1 MPENPTN
8 ATVLSEDAPPASSAR
23 GVWLL
28 TASAIGFITVGSM
41 LMGKL
46 MDMTAPKPRLPEIQ
60 EVKTELT
67 ATERDGRTV
76 SFSEL
81 RGKVV
86 VCAYIYTVCPH
97 GCAAVMG
104 EMKKL
109 NEELGPTGEF
119 HQASIS
125 VVPARDTPEMLA
137 AYAEALEV
145 QRDDPWW
152 FLSGDQAALW
162 NFMTE
167 GLGLQEA
174 VPIPEDERVNP
185 LDLYEHDLRV
195 VLVDRKGV
203 VRGYYSVFHPQQE
216 IADLMRE
223 KLSREARRLVED
235 PDA

>member
-1 MPENPTN
+1 
-8 ATVLSEDAPPASSAR
+8 
-23 GVWLL
+23 
-28 TASAIGFITVGSM
+28 
-41 LMGKL
+41 MGKL
-46 MDMTAPKPRLPEIQ
+46 MDATAPKPRLPEIH
-60 EVKTELT
+60 EVTVDLE

-76 SFSEL
+76 RFSDL

-97 GCAAVMG
+97 GCAAVME

-109 NEELGPTGEF
+109 NEALGATGEF

-125 VVPARDTPEMLA
+125 VVPERDTPEMLA
-137 AYAEALEV
+137 AYADALNV
-145 QRDDPWW
+145 RKNDPWW
-152 FLSGDQAALW
+152 FVSGDQASLW

-174 VPIPEDERVNP
+174 EPIPEDERVNP

-195 VLVDRKGV
+195 VLIDRKGM

-223 KLSREARRLVED
+223 KLNKDARQLVED

>member
-1 MPENPTN
+1 
-8 ATVLSEDAPPASSAR
+8 
-23 GVWLL
+23 
-28 TASAIGFITVGSM
+28 
-41 LMGKL
+41 MGKL
-46 MDMTAPKPRLPEIQ
+46 MDATAPKPRLPEIH
-60 EVKTELT
+60 EVTVDLE

-76 SFSEL
+76 RFSDL

-97 GCAAVMG
+97 GCAAVME

-109 NEELGPTGEF
+109 NEALGETGEF

-125 VVPARDTPEMLA
+125 VVPERDTPEMLA
-137 AYAEALEV
+137 AYADALNV
-145 QRDDPWW
+145 RKNNPWW
-152 FLSGDQAALW
+152 FVSGDQASLW

-174 VPIPEDERVNP
+174 EPIPEDERVNP

-195 VLVDRKGV
+195 VLIDRKGM

-223 KLSREARRLVED
+223 KLNKDARQLVED

>member
-1 MPENPTN
+1 M
-8 ATVLSEDAPPASSAR
+8 DA
-23 GVWLL
+23 
-28 TASAIGFITVGSM
+28 
-41 LMGKL
+41 
-46 MDMTAPKPRLPEIQ
+46 TAPKPRLPEIH
-60 EVKTELT
+60 EVTVDLE

-76 SFSEL
+76 RFSDL

-97 GCAAVMG
+97 GCAAVME

-109 NEELGPTGEF
+109 NEALGETGEF

-125 VVPARDTPEMLA
+125 VVPERDTPEMLA
-137 AYAEALEV
+137 AYADALNV
-145 QRDDPWW
+145 RKNDPWW
-152 FLSGDQAALW
+152 FVSGDQASLW

-174 VPIPEDERVNP
+174 EPIPEDERVNP

-195 VLVDRKGV
+195 VLIDRKGM

-223 KLSREARRLVED
+223 KLNKDARQLVED

>member
-1 MPENPTN
+1 
-8 ATVLSEDAPPASSAR
+8 
-23 GVWLL
+23 
-28 TASAIGFITVGSM
+28 
-41 LMGKL
+41 MGKL
-46 MDMTAPKPRLPEIQ
+46 MDATAPKPRLPEIH
-60 EVKTELT
+60 EVTVDLE

-76 SFSEL
+76 RFSDL

-97 GCAAVMG
+97 GCAAVME

-109 NEELGPTGEF
+109 NEALGETGEF

-125 VVPARDTPEMLA
+125 VVPERDTPEMLA
-137 AYAEALEV
+137 AYADALNV
-145 QRDDPWW
+145 RKNDPWW
-152 FLSGDQAALW
+152 FVSGDQASLW

-174 VPIPEDERVNP
+174 EPIPEDERVNP

-195 VLVDRKGV
+195 VLIDRKGM

-223 KLSREARRLVED
+223 KLNKDARQLVED